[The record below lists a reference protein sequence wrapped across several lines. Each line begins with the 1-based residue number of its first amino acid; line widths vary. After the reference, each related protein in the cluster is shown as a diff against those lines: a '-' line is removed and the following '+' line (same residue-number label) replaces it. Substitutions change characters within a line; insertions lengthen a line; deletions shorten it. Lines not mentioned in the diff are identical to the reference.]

1 MKLIRWNSNT
11 ETSNQPRSMG
21 KKQFFR
27 WLRAWDV
34 FSHFFAAKTLW
45 PAHSLVNPN
54 MGLLASP
61 GQEDLSGSVATNAPS
76 PQWVRWQAPMDG
88 PTPSLTRVSPQVPRE
103 GIPATAGVVTQV
115 TLEGF
120 FTWVQLYVAQEVALL
135 CKGGSA
141 LIALERAF
149 SYGEK
154 EKVRENKKPC
164 AATRE
169 RFQWESCFLTA
180 ALWLPPAAGL
190 I

>member
-1 MKLIRWNSNT
+1 M
-11 ETSNQPRSMG
+11 
-21 KKQFFR
+21 
-27 WLRAWDV
+27 WDE
-34 FSHFFAAKTLW
+34 FSHLLLKHCGQLTAWLTPTWGYSPPQGEKTSQAWWL
-45 PAHSLVNPN
+45 PTPL
-54 MGLLASP
+54 
-61 GQEDLSGSVATNAPS
+61 S
-76 PQWVRWQAPMDG
+76 PQRVWWQVPLDS
-88 PTPSLTRVSPQVPRE
+88 PTPSLTRVSPQVSRE

-115 TLEGF
+115 TLEGL
-120 FTWVQLYVAQEVALL
+120 FTWVQLYVAQKVALL

-154 EKVRENKKPC
+154 EKIRENKKSYVV
-164 AATRE
+164 TRE